1 MTPRTVVYVLEI
13 NSVLD
18 KKTLNQI
25 KQEGFTRIPVYKN
38 FTDNIVGV
46 LYAKDLI
53 NIKVNTKVKEIFKK
67 EKILT
72 VLKQQKLDQLLN
84 KFIKSKIHIA
94 LVKNKFHG
102 LEGVVSLED
111 VIEEI
116 IKMEIVDETDQVP
129 DLQKKAKAKS

>member
-1 MTPRTVVYVLEI
+1 M
-13 NSVLD
+13 
-18 KKTLNQI
+18 
-25 KQEGFTRIPVYKN
+25 
-38 FTDNIVGV
+38 
-46 LYAKDLI
+46 I